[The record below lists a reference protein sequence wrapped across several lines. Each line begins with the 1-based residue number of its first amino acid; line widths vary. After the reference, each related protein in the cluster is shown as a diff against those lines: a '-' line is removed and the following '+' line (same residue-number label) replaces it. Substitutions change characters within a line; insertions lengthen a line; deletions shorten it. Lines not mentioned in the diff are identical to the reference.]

1 MQDFLEQRFRVTV
14 LAWVRPRDEEQ
25 RPHVSRL
32 AYMTDAP
39 TTDLGPQSRDEQKDE
54 LDPELLELPDPPK
67 RGRTVTIA
75 LLLFTALCS
84 VLMLLALRRDA
95 AYAFAPTD
103 ARDVGDLTTVKTGDL
118 GENQYVHA
126 NVTLGSGG
134 AIRYERPLVSDSFRL
149 MPVAGRDDVW
159 VEVRVPP
166 RGENVRWVPP
176 TQVSGRLVHFESAG
190 PRHRG
195 LASAVKE
202 TKQHDVPKDAWL
214 LVDSAAPGD
223 ARWAVVLCVLFAS
236 FAAWNA
242 FATAKLLRKVDAA

>member
-1 MQDFLEQRFRVTV
+1 
-14 LAWVRPRDEEQ
+14 
-25 RPHVSRL
+25 
-32 AYMTDAP
+32 MTDAP
-39 TTDLGPQSRDEQKDE
+39 TSELSRDDSPDE

-67 RGRTVTIA
+67 QGRTMTVA
-75 LLLFTALCS
+75 LLVFTALCS

-95 AYAFAPTD
+95 AYAFAVAE
-103 ARDVGDLTTVKTGDL
+103 ARDVGDLTTAKTDEL
-118 GENQYVHA
+118 VENQYVRA
-126 NVTLGSGG
+126 NVTLGAGG

-159 VEVRVPP
+159 VEVREPP

-176 TQVSGRLVHFESAG
+176 TQVSGRLVRFETAG

-195 LASAVKE
+195 LAGAVKD
-202 TKQHDVPKDAWL
+202 TKEHDVPKGAWL
-214 LVDSAAPGD
+214 LVDSAAPSD
-223 ARWAVVLCVLFAS
+223 ARWAVILCVLFGC